1 MKRNFNTVLTLC
13 LLLVLFSCKKEDPIQ
28 PLVPDVALNGEPQ
41 ISGVVDCN
49 GNAGGDSV
57 KLFYRNGSLI
67 EAKKTNPGGGFNFTV
82 PVNTSLTLEVKLFDG
97 SKDTTID
104 VTSGALGTAVSL
116 GNIRLCDSYFFTKI
130 AAGGKHCM
138 ALRSDG
144 TIWAWGDNSQGQLG
158 RDSLNQAPLLFTAV
172 PVQVGSES
180 GWIKIAAGH
189 YYSLAI
195 KFDGTLWAWG
205 QDNKGQLGNG
215 AASAA
220 DVREPVQIGS
230 DSWLE
235 IAAGIEHSLA
245 LRSDGT
251 VWSWGDNEYGQLGL
265 GSLTPTIKKS
275 PTQVGTA
282 NDWTFVTAKGAN
294 SGAIKSNGSLW
305 LWGNNERGQTCVYN
319 RPPCTLIQSD
329 TIPITSPTREI
340 TNSTWLT
347 ASAGSCMI
355 GINTANEL
363 LGGGDNVNGQ
373 LNQVV
378 IDVINVNTD
387 PLGPCNFYFKAIQLT
402 PISGWIKTSFGHGPY
417 WVTNPNNQ
425 RNGHTMAL
433 RFDGSLWTAG
443 NNLFGHLGNGGY
455 YNQLLTR
462 VGMDNDWKDID
473 AGAGTSLMLKLDGS
487 VWAMGRNDRGQVGTG
502 VTSTVGIPNPT
513 RVLFN

>member
-1 MKRNFNTVLTLC
+1 
-13 LLLVLFSCKKEDPIQ
+13 
-28 PLVPDVALNGEPQ
+28 
-41 ISGVVDCN
+41 
-49 GNAGGDSV
+49 
-57 KLFYRNGSLI
+57 
-67 EAKKTNPGGGFNFTV
+67 
-82 PVNTSLTLEVKLFDG
+82 
-97 SKDTTID
+97 
-104 VTSGALGTAVSL
+104 
-116 GNIRLCDSYFFTKI
+116 
-130 AAGGKHCM
+130 
-138 ALRSDG
+138 
-144 TIWAWGDNSQGQLG
+144 
-158 RDSLNQAPLLFTAV
+158 
-172 PVQVGSES
+172 
-180 GWIKIAAGH
+180 
-189 YYSLAI
+189 
-195 KFDGTLWAWG
+195 
-205 QDNKGQLGNG
+205 
-215 AASAA
+215 
-220 DVREPVQIGS
+220 
-230 DSWLE
+230 
-235 IAAGIEHSLA
+235 
-245 LRSDGT
+245 
-251 VWSWGDNEYGQLGL
+251 
-265 GSLTPTIKKS
+265 
-275 PTQVGTA
+275 
-282 NDWTFVTAKGAN
+282 
-294 SGAIKSNGSLW
+294 
-305 LWGNNERGQTCVYN
+305 
-319 RPPCTLIQSD
+319 
-329 TIPITSPTREI
+329 
-340 TNSTWLT
+340 
-347 ASAGSCMI
+347 MI